1 MKTIQITYKSNIST
15 KVPCKE
21 CKETDDQYLIVIDKK
36 DVKSI
41 KESPSMPGIE
51 GVRVD

>member
-1 MKTIQITYKSNIST
+1 MKTIKITYKSNIST

-21 CKETDDQYLIVIDKK
+21 YKETDDQYLIVIDKK

-41 KESPSMPGIE
+41 KEPPGMPDIQ